1 MAINDLI
8 QQIPDHLSSL
18 SKLEYLNFGVKNLTG
33 SILAWI
39 GKFSSLYVLNLCPDN
54 LQGSLPTKLG
64 SLSCLGIFQ
73 LYGNNPSGTIPP
85 LIYNIFSINNFSVTE
100 NQLHGSLPL
109 GVGLTLS
116 NLQTFASNVNN
127 FTGIVP
133 VSLSNAS
140 QLQLLDFAQNGPT
153 GAVP

>member
-1 MAINDLI
+1 M
-8 QQIPDHLSSL
+8 
-18 SKLEYLNFGVKNLTG
+18 
-33 SILAWI
+33 
-39 GKFSSLYVLNLCPDN
+39 YVLNLCPDN

-85 LIYNIFSINNFSVTE
+85 LIYNIFSIYNFSVTQ

-109 GVGLTLS
+109 DVGLTLS

-140 QLQLLDFAQNGPT
+140 QLQLLDFAQNGAT
-153 GAVP
+153 GTMPQNLNFDNNRLGNGKDGVLNFLNFLANCTILEEYCRTP